1 MLKFAPYPSYS
12 LNLLNLFDLLFDS
25 SLSPL
30 IPLILDF
37 LCLIPYYIPYL
48 FPLSKIPFV
57 FLFFFFVV
65 LLPLVGDIL
74 WNIENSLISVESLSF
89 IFYLFSSCFKVCINS
104 QVAGGG
110 FNLFCCGKFSE
121 LSDPLRG

>member
-30 IPLILDF
+30 FPLILDF

-57 FLFFFFVV
+57 FFFLFCFVV
-65 LLPLVGDIL
+65 LFPLVGGIP
-74 WNIENSLISVESLSF
+74 WNIGSSPTSVGSLSF
-89 IFYLFSSCFKVCINS
+89 IFHLFSSF
-104 QVAGGG
+104 
-110 FNLFCCGKFSE
+110 F
-121 LSDPLRG
+121 